1 MSDGYPSTGVAPL
14 SKISRGIFPLV
25 FFRKKFRL

>member
-14 SKISRGIFPLV
+14 TMITRGIFSLA
-25 FFRKKFRL
+25 FFEKKFRP